1 MKKILISFIILL
13 LMIILCISIFKG
25 FDIGNFRIASIEDIK
40 KLNQKLDNE
49 IQNVEL
55 LNDTNYAGKK
65 SILNTSINKLETK
78 KTEYLDLVNSKSI
91 SEIEAATKEEK
102 YEIEFLWT
110 RIGFHAQAN
119 DLWLKAVIANPS
131 NGLPGQY
138 DIKITTRGGFAD
150 IENFIRSI
158 EKDVNLGFKIEEFS
172 MIPYLT
178 KEEAALQASASEE
191 DQYPTGRTLEV
202 KFVIKNVAINL
213 VNLVEENSTSITT
226 SKEAQ

>member
-1 MKKILISFIILL
+1 M
-13 LMIILCISIFKG
+13 FKG
-25 FDIGNFRIASIEDIK
+25 FNIGNFRIMSIEDLK
-40 KLNQKLDNE
+40 NLNQKLDNE

-55 LNDTNYAGKK
+55 LSNINYAGNKN
-65 SILNTSINKLETK
+65 ILNTSINKLETK

-119 DLWLKAVIANPS
+119 DLWLKAVVTNPS

-178 KEEAALQASASEE
+178 EEEATLQASASEK
-191 DQYPTGRTLEV
+191 DQYPTGRTLEA
-202 KFVIKNVAINL
+202 KFVIKNVAVNL
-213 VNLVEENSTSITT
+213 VNLAEESTTSITN
-226 SKEAQ
+226 SKEDQ